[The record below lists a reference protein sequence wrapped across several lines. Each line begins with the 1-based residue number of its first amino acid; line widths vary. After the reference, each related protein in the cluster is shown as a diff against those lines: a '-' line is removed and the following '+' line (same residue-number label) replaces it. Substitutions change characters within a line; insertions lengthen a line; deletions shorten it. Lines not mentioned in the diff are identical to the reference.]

1 MTKIIK
7 LAIILMVVC
16 VISAGLLAIVYLYTQ
31 PLIERNAQE
40 KLERLRQ
47 EVLAGQVGQA
57 VSASPRGYSGLIDLL
72 VGVDPSGKVIKV
84 KIVNHRETP
93 GLGSNIVKD
102 KFLLQFGGS
111 GQADKLEP
119 KQDIDA
125 VTGATISSRA
135 VCEGVKQVLR
145 SVGQPQGQPQEEKQ

>member
-7 LAIILMVVC
+7 LALILMVIC
-16 VISAGLLAIVYLYTQ
+16 VISAGLLAKVYHYTQ

-40 KLERLRQ
+40 KLERFRQ

-57 VSASPRGYSGLIDLL
+57 VLASPRGYSGLIDLL
-72 VGVDPSGKVIKV
+72 VGVNPSGKVIKV
-84 KIVNHRETP
+84 KVLNHRETP

-102 KFLLQFGGS
+102 KFLLQFS
-111 GQADKLEP
+111 GRSQADKLEP

-125 VTGATISSRA
+125 ITGATISSRA
-135 VCEGVKQVLR
+135 VCEGIKQVLKT
-145 SVGQPQGQPQEEKQ
+145 VDQPQGEKL